1 MRGGGGVYG
10 HVPSPY
16 HPVRRSLN
24 TYTHNK
30 RFSQTRPLCLEGKLH
45 IRYNRKRSYSCR
57 ITWWWKSSIKLQK
70 PRAMSTFR
78 LASKPRIRYISIKC
92 LSDGGT
98 ISRGIMFAFFSVSKL
113 TSQLVFSTADREQ
126 PRVCV
131 SSAKRKRTYPT
142 PKAYVTEIMCTPQ
155 HTANQL

>member
-1 MRGGGGVYG
+1 
-10 HVPSPY
+10 
-16 HPVRRSLN
+16 
-24 TYTHNK
+24 
-30 RFSQTRPLCLEGKLH
+30 
-45 IRYNRKRSYSCR
+45 
-57 ITWWWKSSIKLQK
+57 
-70 PRAMSTFR
+70 MSTFR